1 MLCCSSV
8 VGEHLV
14 GQEVAASPFHSEV
27 EGAATTQRAGPAAAA
42 PYLEVSIGRRYAQGH
57 LEINLN
63 PSHLTRNSVKNGNNN
78 SSSGL

>member
-42 PYLEVSIGRRYAQGH
+42 PYLESLDVTQG
-57 LEINLN
+57 IV
-63 PSHLTRNSVKNGNNN
+63 VKSQSFNEEF
-78 SSSGL
+78 SQKW

>member
-8 VGEHLV
+8 AGEHLV

-42 PYLEVSIGRRYAQGH
+42 PYHESRYDAGH
-57 LEINLN
+57 VEINLN